1 MKTPLQNKSGK
12 ALSNIFDSSKNWM
25 FEHYGENPGKM
36 LVHTGTVGWILSS
49 LAQISAI
56 VTNDKYTK
64 EQKMFMV
71 PQEMADATINILS
84 FYAFTNG
91 IKKLT
96 TKFLKT
102 GKLRNKV
109 TEDILR
115 RDGHILEKGAKR
127 AEGKVYAGDI
137 DFDITKLP
145 NYNSEIKAG
154 VKDFKNGTEVTM
166 SLIGSIISCNIFTP
180 IVRNLWASKKQK
192 QLVEKHNN
200 GTLMT
205 PPYIKQYSSNA
216 SQPTIA
222 NFTSLSY
229 SKYNGGSLKI

>member
-1 MKTPLQNKSGK
+1 MKPPSVNSVERYTAS
-12 ALSNIFDSSKNWM
+12 FFKNPKDWM

-64 EQKMFMV
+64 EQKMFLL
-71 PQEMADATINILS
+71 PQEMADAAINILS

-102 GKLRNKV
+102 AKIRNKA

-115 RDGHILEKGAKR
+115 RDGFILEKGATR
-127 AEGKVYAGDI
+127 EPEKVYAGDF
-137 DFDITKLP
+137 DFDITKLD
-145 NYNSEIKAG
+145 NYQSEIKS
-154 VKDFKNGTEVTM
+154 VYKDFKNGAEV
-166 SLIGSIISCNIFTP
+166 SAPSIS
-180 IVRNLWASKKQK
+180 
-192 QLVEKHNN
+192 
-200 GTLMT
+200 
-205 PPYIKQYSSNA
+205 
-216 SQPTIA
+216 
-222 NFTSLSY
+222 
-229 SKYNGGSLKI
+229 

>member
-12 ALSNIFDSSKNWM
+12 SLSNIFNSAKNWM

-64 EQKMFMV
+64 EDKMFMI

-127 AEGKVYAGDI
+127 TEGKVYAGDM

-154 VKDFKNGTEVTM
+154 FKDFKNGAEVAM
-166 SLIGSIISCNIFTP
+166 SLIG
-180 IVRNLWASKKQK
+180 
-192 QLVEKHNN
+192 
-200 GTLMT
+200 
-205 PPYIKQYSSNA
+205 
-216 SQPTIA
+216 
-222 NFTSLSY
+222 
-229 SKYNGGSLKI
+229 

>member
-1 MKTPLQNKSGK
+1 MKTPLQSKSGK
-12 ALSNIFDSSKNWM
+12 TLSNLFNASKNWM

-64 EQKMFMV
+64 EDKMFMI
-71 PQEMADATINILS
+71 PQEIADATINILS

-102 GKLRNKV
+102 GKLRNKF

-154 VKDFKNGTEVTM
+154 FKDFKNGTEVAM

-192 QLVEKHNN
+192 QLVERHNKE
-200 GTLMT
+200 TFTMS
-205 PPYIKQYSSNA
+205 PRPKPYSSTLT
-216 SQPTIA
+216 QPTFS
-222 NFTSLSY
+222 NFTAMSY
-229 SKYNGGSLKI
+229 SKYNGGNMKV